1 MWDFLVRVLMLHDPC
16 MEQLSPSTSR
26 SELDLQTSQ
35 PVNEEM
41 QAWHITGSSDQGG
54 GLGSCWS
61 LACVW
66 LLPPSRRR
74 KNLTLNSL
82 ARAPSPS
89 RPHTVKSPG
98 MAANS
103 SVPVTRRS
111 PSMIC
116 IRPRS
121 VAFMRRPPLHPTA
134 GSVLAGLPP

>member
-1 MWDFLVRVLMLHDPC
+1 MALSGYEFSVAQQLLVLAKGEGNRGIRAWCGQKHAEHSVAHPSTRYRGSQDFLVRVLMLHDPC

-66 LLPPSRRR
+66 LLPPS
-74 KNLTLNSL
+74 
-82 ARAPSPS
+82 
-89 RPHTVKSPG
+89 
-98 MAANS
+98 
-103 SVPVTRRS
+103 
-111 PSMIC
+111 
-116 IRPRS
+116 
-121 VAFMRRPPLHPTA
+121 
-134 GSVLAGLPP
+134 